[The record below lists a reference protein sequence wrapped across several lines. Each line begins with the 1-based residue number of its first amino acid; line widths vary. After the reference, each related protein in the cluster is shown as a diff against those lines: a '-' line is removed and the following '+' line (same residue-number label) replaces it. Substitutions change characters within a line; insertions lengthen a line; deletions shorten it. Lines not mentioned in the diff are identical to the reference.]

1 MLPSIVEEVN
11 NFLYYTAAFMVVL
24 GVLILFHEFGHYLA
38 ARWAGV
44 KVLRFSIGFGPTLYA
59 KTLGA
64 DKTEWAIGA
73 IPLGGYVKMLD
84 EREEEVPHSDLPRS
98 FNRQSVW
105 CRMAIVA
112 AGPLANFL
120 LAILIYWGGFS
131 VGVEELRP
139 LLGEPAVSSPA
150 AHAGVTN
157 GERVLKINEA
167 SIESWPE
174 MRWHL
179 VTLAGATDTAVLE
192 VINARH
198 EISLRRLDLSPI
210 RASGWEGDALERL
223 GLRFFQPRIPPV
235 VGRLSPDGSA
245 AAGGMQVDDQIV
257 RIDHVDIGAWA
268 EVVRIVR
275 SSPGRKLHFE
285 LLRRGSLLELELT
298 PMAVNDNGREIGRIG
313 AAVKDV
319 GNLREEL
326 LVTVRYG
333 FIEALGKALD
343 ETWDKTVFSVSMIG
357 KMLTGVVSWHN
368 ISGPITIADYAGQS
382 AKSGMAQYLKFIALV
397 SISLGV
403 LNLMPI
409 PILDGGHL
417 LYYVAEAIR
426 RKPLSERSVEIGQKI
441 GLFLLILLM
450 ACSFYNDINRL
461 ISG

>member
-1 MLPSIVEEVN
+1 MN
-11 NFLYYTAAFMVVL
+11 NFLYYTAAFLVVL
-24 GVLILFHEFGHYLA
+24 GVLILFHEFGHYFA

-44 KVLRFSIGFGPTLYA
+44 KVLRFSIGFGPALYS
-59 KTLGA
+59 KTFGQ
-64 DKTEWAIGA
+64 DRTEWVIGA

-84 EREEEVPHSDLPRS
+84 EREDDVPVLDLPRS
-98 FNRQSVW
+98 FNRQKVW
-105 CRMAIVA
+105 RRMVIVA

-120 LAILIYWGGFS
+120 LAILIYWGNFT

-139 LLGEPAVSSPA
+139 MLGEPVVSSPA
-150 AHAGVTN
+150 ARAGIAN
-157 GERVLKINEA
+157 GERVLKINGA

-174 MRWHL
+174 LRWRL
-179 VTLAGATDTAVLE
+179 VTLANADDAAVLE
-192 VINARH
+192 MINARH
-198 EISLRRLDLSPI
+198 EIAVRHLDLSPI
-210 RASGWEGDALERL
+210 REAGWEGDALERL

-235 VGRLSPDGSA
+235 VGRLTPDGSA
-245 AAGGMQVDDQIV
+245 ALSGMRIGDEIVKIDQVTITSWQ
-257 RIDHVDIGAWA
+257 
-268 EVVRIVR
+268 EVVRVVR
-275 SSPGRKLHFE
+275 ENPDRKLRFE
-285 LLRRGSLLELELT
+285 VLRSGSSSWLEIT
-298 PMAVNDNGREIGRIG
+298 PSRMSDNGREIGRIG
-313 AAVKDV
+313 AGVSDV
-319 GNLREEL
+319 GGVREEL

-333 FIEALGKALD
+333 LFEALGKALD
-343 ETWDKTVFSVSMIG
+343 ETWDKTVFSLSMIG
-357 KMLTGVVSWHN
+357 KMLTGIVSWHN

-382 AKSGMAQYLKFIALV
+382 AKSGVGQYLKFIALV

-426 RKPLSERSVEIGQKI
+426 RKPLSERTLEIGQKI